1 MKNLVL
7 KGMGGNKAEFV
18 KLLQDAVG
26 IKQTEA
32 ESIADAIAN
41 GGSYTIS
48 DIPDMDA
55 QELIYDF
62 KQIGATVEEGSPDLG
77 SGSVEN
83 PYVPIYSADDIH
95 KLDRQETLQVLDEV
109 GRIAKDYEQ
118 CNDEIIRLN
127 AEIAAEK
134 QKSETLPKPLSDEA
148 KQKVRKIVIIAV
160 VASVVTGGML
170 AIPAIIVAIFMYIS
184 IKNKDLQAHAA
195 EHDIRARSYLSEH
208 VTPLQN
214 QLAEVRGRQN
224 TIVRDGR
231 MEWAI
236 DVISKDLFYS
246 GCIDDIS
253 NLIRSRRADSL
264 KEALNKYDDTQ
275 HRERIEA
282 MQQSIQNATELAAV
296 EATKQTARLEQIEK
310 NSHEAASAA
319 KMNAAI
325 NYGTYKNTRRLR

>member
-1 MKNLVL
+1 
-7 KGMGGNKAEFV
+7 MGKTSSKV
-18 KLLQDAVG
+18 KDRYNA
-26 IKQTEA
+26 KTY
-32 ESIADAIAN
+32 D
-41 GGSYTIS
+41 TI
-48 DIPDMDA
+48 
-55 QELIYDF
+55 L
-62 KQIGATVEEGSPDLG
+62 T
-77 SGSVEN
+77 
-83 PYVPIYSADDIH
+83 
-95 KLDRQETLQVLDEV
+95 R
-109 GRIAKDYEQ
+109 
-118 CNDEIIRLN
+118 
-127 AEIAAEK
+127 
-134 QKSETLPKPLSDEA
+134 LPKG
-148 KQKVRKIVIIAV
+148 QKVRI
-160 VASVVTGGML
+160 
-170 AIPAIIVAIFMYIS
+170 
-184 IKNKDLQAHAA
+184 QAHAA